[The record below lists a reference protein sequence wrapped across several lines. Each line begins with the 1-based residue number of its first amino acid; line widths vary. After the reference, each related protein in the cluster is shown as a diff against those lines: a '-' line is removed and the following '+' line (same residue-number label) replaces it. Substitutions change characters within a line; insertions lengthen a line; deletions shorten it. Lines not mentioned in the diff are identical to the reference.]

1 MSDQPPQDAGAVAL
15 PPGLRFLKWL
25 VILLTLTMIVGVI
38 TIVAVLV
45 TRIPQTFGRVTPILP
60 PTLTLPEGLTAG
72 AVTLGQAWTAV
83 VAHDDKGA
91 EQILIFGPDGTLR
104 QQVPI
109 APLRDTP

>member
-1 MSDQPPQDAGAVAL
+1 MREAPL
-15 PPGLRFLKWL
+15 PPGLRLLKWL

-45 TRIPQTFGRVTPILP
+45 TRIPQTFGHVSPILP

-72 AVTLGQAWTAV
+72 AITLGQTWIAV
-83 VAHDDKGA
+83 VARDDTGA
-91 EQILIFGPDGTLR
+91 EQIVIFGADGTLR

-109 APLRDTP
+109 TPWPETP

>member
-1 MSDQPPQDAGAVAL
+1 MDQPPQDMGEGAL

-45 TRIPQTFGRVTPILP
+45 TRIPQTFGRMTPNLP
-60 PTLTLPEGLTAG
+60 PALTLPAGLTAG
-72 AVTLGQAWTAV
+72 AVTIGRDWTAV
-83 VAHDDKGA
+83 VATDAAGA
-91 EQILIFGPDGTLR
+91 ERILIFGIDGTLR

-109 APLRDTP
+109 TP

>member
-1 MSDQPPQDAGAVAL
+1 MREAAL

-38 TIVAVLV
+38 TIVVVLV
-45 TRIPQTFGRVTPILP
+45 TRIPQTFGRTDPILP
-60 PTLTLPEGLTAG
+60 PALTLPDGLTAG
-72 AVTLGQAWTAV
+72 AVTLGRTWTAV
-83 VAHDDKGA
+83 VAHDASGA

-109 APLRDTP
+109 TP